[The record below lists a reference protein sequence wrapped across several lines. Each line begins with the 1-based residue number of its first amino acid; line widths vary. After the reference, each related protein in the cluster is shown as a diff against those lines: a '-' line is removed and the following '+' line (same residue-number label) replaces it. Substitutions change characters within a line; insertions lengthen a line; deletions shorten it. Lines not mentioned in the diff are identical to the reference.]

1 MKKLLSLTL
10 GILTAV
16 GAFIDIGDLVTDAL
30 VGARY
35 GMNLAWVT
43 VLAVIGIATY
53 AEMAGRVAAVTGRP
67 VFDLVRERLGA
78 RVALVDLAAS
88 FGLTGLLLVAELAGV
103 ALAIE
108 LATSVSYLAWIPL
121 VAVLVFVLV
130 WRVPFKG
137 MERTYGV
144 LGLAMLVFVWAAV
157 ALGPD
162 WGALLRDAATPNV
175 PTGEPV
181 PTYFFYAIALLG
193 AQMTPYEVF
202 FFSSGAVEHG
212 WTAENFL
219 EMRMNVLIGFPLG
232 GLLALAIQVVSAVVF
247 HPVGAEAE
255 SVAMTALPV
264 SVALGQVGLAL
275 AIVGIVAATIGAT
288 LETLMSTGY
297 TIAQYFGW
305 PWGKFEKREQASRF
319 NLVLILVLLAAAGVG
334 LTTLDPIRLTIFAV
348 FLGAATLPFTYL
360 PVLVVANDV
369 RAMGEHRNGRLA
381 NGIGSFYLVLL
392 TVVSLAAVPL
402 LVVTTA
408 G

>member
-1 MKKLLSLTL
+1 MKKLASLTL

-35 GMNLAWVT
+35 GLNLAWVT
-43 VLAVIGIATY
+43 LLAVVGIAVY

-67 VFDLVRERLGA
+67 VFDLVRERLGP
-78 RVALVDLAAS
+78 RIALVDLTAS

-121 VAVLVFVLV
+121 VTVLVFVLV
-130 WRVPFKG
+130 WRVPFTG

-175 PTGEPV
+175 PAGEPV
-181 PTYFFYAIALLG
+181 PTYVFYAIALLG

-219 EMRMNVLIGFPLG
+219 EMRMNVLVGFPLG
-232 GLLALAIQVVSAVVF
+232 GLLALAIQVVAAVVF

-264 SVALGQVGLAL
+264 SVALGRVGLAL

-297 TIAQYFGW
+297 TVAQYFGW
-305 PWGKFEKREQASRF
+305 PWGKFEKRDRASRF
-319 NLVLILVLLAAAGVG
+319 NLLLIVVLLAAAGVA
-334 LTTLDPIRLTIFAV
+334 LTTIDPIRLTIFAV

-381 NGIGSFYLVLL
+381 NSIGTFYLVLL
-392 TVVSLAAVPL
+392 TVVSLAAIPL
-402 LVVTTA
+402 LAITTA

>member
-1 MKKLLSLTL
+1 MKKVLSLTL

-35 GMNLAWVT
+35 GVNLVWVT
-43 VLAVIGIATY
+43 VLAVVGIATY

-67 VFDLVRERLGA
+67 VFDLVRERLGP
-78 RVALVDLAAS
+78 RVALADLSAS
-88 FGLTGLLLVAELAGV
+88 FGLTALLLVAELCGV

-121 VAVLVFVLV
+121 VTVLIFVLV
-130 WRVPFKG
+130 WRVPFQA

-144 LGLAMLVFVWAAV
+144 LGMAMLVFVWAAV

-162 WGALLRDAATPNV
+162 WGALLRDAATPSV
-175 PTGEPV
+175 PAGEAV

-202 FFSSGAVEHG
+202 FFSSGVIEHG
-212 WTAENFL
+212 WGPEDFAKL
-219 EMRMNVLIGFPLG
+219 RMNVLIGFPLG
-232 GLLALAIQVVSAVVF
+232 GLLAIAIQVVSGVVF

-255 SVAMTALPV
+255 SLAMTALPV
-264 SVALGQVGLAL
+264 SVALGRIGLAL

-297 TIAQYFGW
+297 TVAQYFGW
-305 PWGKFEKREQASRF
+305 PWGKFEKRERASRF
-319 NLVLILVLLAAAGVG
+319 NLLVIVVLLAAAAVA

-348 FLGAATLPFTYL
+348 FLGATTLPFTYV
-360 PVLVVANDV
+360 PVLVVANDL

-381 NGIGSFYLVLL
+381 NTVGSFYLVLL
-392 TVVSLAAVPL
+392 AIVSLAAVPL
-402 LVVTTA
+402 LIITTA